1 MKANKKIILT
11 VFTLL
16 FSFNTN
22 FFALGAGAQIGC
34 IPGLLINQDD
44 ISLENMTANIT
55 GSFKMERVP
64 LTLGSG
70 IEFGKIYSDFGYGFS
85 LFADYRTLDLQLK
98 NTWSFYSGF
107 GASVKFL
114 TDDFT
119 NWVFA
124 TGARFFAGTSW
135 LFYDGYLE
143 LYLQQNLVPTYV
155 KNLKQSEQEPDF
167 MLCLPLEAGIRF
179 HF

>member
-1 MKANKKIILT
+1 MKRTIKIAGIALL
-11 VFTLL
+11 LL
-16 FSFNTN
+16 FCFTTKI
-22 FFALGAGAQIGC
+22 FALGAGAQIGC

-114 TDDFT
+114 TDYFT